1 MHNTVINMGSLKPDA
16 TYIYERTDGIV
27 YAREFGADPSTRQV
41 VGYESGTEYDP
52 VSGHKIDYD
61 KRTPDGRLLHD
72 HLMESKMWGDIHRLA
87 KTTPALQ
94 DALERVIMIYKLVK
108 VK

>member
-1 MHNTVINMGSLKPDA
+1 MGTLKPGA
-16 TYIYERTDGIV
+16 TYIYERNGNEV

-61 KRTPDGRLLHD
+61 SRTADGRPLREHVQ
-72 HLMESKMWGDIHRLA
+72 ENRMWAEIRRA
-87 KTTPALQ
+87 APTNPTLQ
-94 DALERVIMIYKLVK
+94 DALERAIMIYKLTK
-108 VK
+108 TNEW